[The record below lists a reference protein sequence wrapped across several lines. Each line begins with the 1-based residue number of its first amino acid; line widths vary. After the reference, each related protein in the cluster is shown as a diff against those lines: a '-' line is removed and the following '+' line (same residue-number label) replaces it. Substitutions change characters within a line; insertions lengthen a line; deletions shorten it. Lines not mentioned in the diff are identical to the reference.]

1 MRFGREIQGWMENGW
16 SKEGI
21 EIRWFK
27 FNVVPSELEGTFWI
41 YSQKS
46 MAIIL

>member
-1 MRFGREIQGWMENGW
+1 MEELGEVNM
-16 SKEGI
+16 I
-21 EIRWFK
+21 K